1 MDIKVS
7 DIQRGKIMVQK
18 FAELETK
25 MSPEA
30 RARVE
35 RKVQEALAEMEL
47 PTTIDYA
54 DTLKIERTE
63 FNQYRPSRYTD

>member
-1 MDIKVS
+1 
-7 DIQRGKIMVQK
+7 
-18 FAELETK
+18 

-47 PTTIDYA
+47 PTMIDYA
-54 DTLKIERTE
+54 DTPKIEGTE
-63 FNQYRPSRYTD
+63 FNQYRPSRYAD